1 MPLTRF
7 ALPALALLT
16 TPAAAQTVL
25 QPGSDA
31 LVEAPVQNT
40 EYIVQMVTPQLQ
52 DMGTITTTE
61 ALLDGHLVMTSKV
74 LIPMAGANQTDS
86 TVVAWPSLAPVY
98 GTQTEPNAFKELT
111 FTDGRATGTHIAG
124 SETRDIDVEL
134 TEADFGPGITRRVTQ
149 SLPFEEGYVA
159 TYTQIEGD
167 GDRSD
172 TQITVMNTEPL
183 IHNGAERAVW
193 VIREVEVESNRPRF
207 TYRVD
212 AETREMLQME
222 FSPQPGVLIQI
233 TAQ

>member
-1 MPLTRF
+1 MTPRF
-7 ALPALALLT
+7 ILPALALLT
-16 TPAAAQTVL
+16 TPVAAQTVL

-31 LVEAPVQNT
+31 LVEAPVQGT
-40 EYIVQMVTPQLQ
+40 EYIVQMVTPQMQ
-52 DMGTITTTE
+52 DIGTITTTE
-61 ALLDGHLVMTSKV
+61 ALVDGHLVMTSKV
-74 LIPMAGANQTDS
+74 MIPMAGANQTDS

-98 GTQTEPNAFKELT
+98 GTQTEPNEFKELT
-111 FTDGRATGTHIAG
+111 FADGRATGTDVEG
-124 SETRDIDVEL
+124 NETREVDVEL
-134 TEADFGPGITRRVTQ
+134 TEADFGPGITRRITQ

-172 TQITVMNTEPL
+172 TQLTVMNSEALT
-183 IHNGAERAVW
+183 HNGAERTVW
-193 VIREVEVESNRPRF
+193 VIQEVEVESNRPRF

-222 FSPQPGVLIQI
+222 FSPQPGVVIHI